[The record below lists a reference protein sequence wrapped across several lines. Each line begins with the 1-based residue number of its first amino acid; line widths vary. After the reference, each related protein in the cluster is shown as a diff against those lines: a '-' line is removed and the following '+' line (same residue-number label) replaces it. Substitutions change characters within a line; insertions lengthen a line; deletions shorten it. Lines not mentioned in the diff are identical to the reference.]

1 MDTIIKD
8 TLSQHKIMLDQNC
21 KLIISHEEMVSRI
34 IKEFVE
40 EAKHLSIEE
49 IIKIVQDEHR
59 FQRLNNEN
67 TIPGYGTVRFDFF
80 GCIDLP
86 QLDHTIKRIYLNV
99 EIQNDAYT
107 KYSLITRGDAYLS
120 RIQTTQW
127 GREYDDRNYDG
138 MKKVY
143 LIWILPQAAKKRD
156 GQVSICKTD
165 EKNHLEKVESYD
177 KREQI
182 VIYLDKEHDTNKKY
196 QEYDEI
202 LTPLVVFLNNILD
215 YQGKIRIM
223 KEYGFKEIEKEV
235 SDVCDYANMLEKEYL
250 NKGIGIGV
258 EKGIE
263 QGIEQGT
270 QKKNIE
276 HVRKLMT
283 KLKMS
288 FKEAIQFLDIPEDE
302 VKEIEKYFKS

>member
-21 KLIISHEEMVSRI
+21 KLMISHEEMLSRI

-67 TIPGYGTVRFDFF
+67 SIPGYGTVRFDFF

-99 EIQNDAYT
+99 EIQNDAYP

-127 GREYDDRNYDG
+127 GKEYNDQNYDG

-165 EKNHLEKVESYD
+165 EKKHLEKLESYD

-196 QEYDEI
+196 QEYDEV

-235 SDVCDYANMLEKEYL
+235 REVCDYANILEKEYL

-263 QGIEQGT
+263 QGT
-270 QKKNIE
+270 QNERIKNI
-276 HVRKLMT
+276 RKLMI

>member
-21 KLIISHEEMVSRI
+21 KLMISHEEMLSRI

-67 TIPGYGTVRFDFF
+67 SIPGYGTVRFYFF

-86 QLDHTIKRIYLNV
+86 QPDHTIKRIYLNV
-99 EIQNDAYT
+99 EIQNDAYP

-127 GREYDDRNYDG
+127 GKEYNDQNYDG

-156 GQVSICKTD
+156 RQVSICKTD
-165 EKNHLEKVESYD
+165 EKKHLEKLESYD

-182 VIYLDKEHDTNKKY
+182 VIYLDKEHDTSKKY

-235 SDVCDYANMLEKEYL
+235 REVCDYANILEKEYL
-250 NKGIGIGV
+250 NKGIGRGV

-263 QGIEQGT
+263 QGT
-270 QKKNIE
+270 QNERIKNI
-276 HVRKLMT
+276 RKLMI

-302 VKEIEKYFKS
+302 VKEIEKYFKL

>member
-21 KLIISHEEMVSRI
+21 KLMISHEEMLSRI

-67 TIPGYGTVRFDFF
+67 SIPGYGTVRFDFF

-99 EIQNDAYT
+99 EIQNDAYP

-127 GREYDDRNYDG
+127 GKEYNDQNYDG

-165 EKNHLEKVESYD
+165 EKKHLEKLESYD

-182 VIYLDKEHDTNKKY
+182 VIYLDKEHDTSKKY

-223 KEYGFKEIEKEV
+223 KEYRFKEIEKEV
-235 SDVCDYANMLEKEYL
+235 REVCDYANMLEKEYL

-263 QGIEQGT
+263 QGT
-270 QKKNIE
+270 QNERIKNI
-276 HVRKLMT
+276 RKLMI

-302 VKEIEKYFKS
+302 VKEIEKYFKL

>member
-21 KLIISHEEMVSRI
+21 KLMISHEEMLSRI

-67 TIPGYGTVRFDFF
+67 SIPGYGTVRFDFF

-99 EIQNDAYT
+99 EIQNDAYP

-127 GREYDDRNYDG
+127 GKEYNDQNYDG

-165 EKNHLEKVESYD
+165 EKKHLEKLESYD

-182 VIYLDKEHDTNKKY
+182 VIYLDKEHDTSKKY

-223 KEYGFKEIEKEV
+223 KEYGFKEIEKKVRE
-235 SDVCDYANMLEKEYL
+235 VCDYANILEKEYL

-263 QGIEQGT
+263 QGT
-270 QKKNIE
+270 QNERIKNI
-276 HVRKLMT
+276 RKLMI

-302 VKEIEKYFKS
+302 VKEIEKYFKL

>member
-21 KLIISHEEMVSRI
+21 KLMISHEEMLSRI

-67 TIPGYGTVRFDFF
+67 SIPGYGTVRFDFF

-99 EIQNDAYT
+99 EIQNDAYP

-127 GREYDDRNYDG
+127 GKEYNDQNYDG

-165 EKNHLEKVESYD
+165 EKKHLEKLESYD

-196 QEYDEI
+196 QEYDEV

-223 KEYGFKEIEKEV
+223 KEYGFKEIEREV
-235 SDVCDYANMLEKEYL
+235 REVCDYANILEKEYL

-263 QGIEQGT
+263 QGT
-270 QKKNIE
+270 QNERIKNI
-276 HVRKLMT
+276 RKLMI

-302 VKEIEKYFKS
+302 VKEIEKIF

>member
-21 KLIISHEEMVSRI
+21 KLMISHGEMLSRI

-99 EIQNDAYT
+99 EIQNDAYP

-127 GREYDDRNYDG
+127 GKEYNDQNYDG

-165 EKNHLEKVESYD
+165 EEKQLEKVETYD

-182 VIYLDKEHDTNKKY
+182 VIYLDKEHDTSKKY

-235 SDVCDYANMLEKEYL
+235 REVCDYANMLEKEYL

-263 QGIEQGT
+263 QGT
-270 QKKNIE
+270 QNERIKNI
-276 HVRKLMT
+276 RKLMI

>member
-1 MDTIIKD
+1 
-8 TLSQHKIMLDQNC
+8 MLDQNC
-21 KLIISHEEMVSRI
+21 KLMISHEEMLSRI

-67 TIPGYGTVRFDFF
+67 SIPGYGTVRFDFF

-99 EIQNDAYT
+99 EIQNDAYP

-127 GREYDDRNYDG
+127 GKEYNDQNYDG

-165 EKNHLEKVESYD
+165 EEKQLEKVETYD

-196 QEYDEI
+196 QEYDEV
-202 LTPLVVFLNNILD
+202 LTPLVVLLNNILD

-235 SDVCDYANMLEKEYL
+235 REVCDYANILEKEYL

-263 QGIEQGT
+263 QGT
-270 QKKNIE
+270 QNERIKNI
-276 HVRKLMT
+276 RKLMI

>member
-21 KLIISHEEMVSRI
+21 KLMISHEEMLSRI

-99 EIQNDAYT
+99 EIQNDAYP

-127 GREYDDRNYDG
+127 GKEYNDQNYDG

-165 EKNHLEKVESYD
+165 EEKQLEKVETYD

-182 VIYLDKEHDTNKKY
+182 VIYLDKEHDTSKKY

-235 SDVCDYANMLEKEYL
+235 REVCDYANMLEKEYL

-263 QGIEQGT
+263 QGT
-270 QKKNIE
+270 QNERIKNI
-276 HVRKLMT
+276 RKLMI
-283 KLKMS
+283 KLKMT
-288 FKEAIQFLDIPEDE
+288 FKEAIQFLDILKDE

>member
-21 KLIISHEEMVSRI
+21 KLMISHEEMLSKI

-40 EAKHLSIEE
+40 ETKHLSIEE
-49 IIKIVQDEHR
+49 IIEIVQDEHR

-99 EIQNDAYT
+99 EIQNNAYP

-127 GREYDDRNYDG
+127 GKEYNDQNYDG

-165 EKNHLEKVESYD
+165 EKKHLEKLESYD

-196 QEYDEI
+196 QEYDEV

-223 KEYGFKEIEKEV
+223 KEYRFKEIEKEV
-235 SDVCDYANMLEKEYL
+235 REVCDYANILEKEYL

-263 QGIEQGT
+263 QGT
-270 QKKNIE
+270 QNERIKNI
-276 HVRKLMT
+276 RKLMI

>member
-21 KLIISHEEMVSRI
+21 KLMISHEEMLSRI

-67 TIPGYGTVRFDFF
+67 SIPGYGTVRFDFF

-99 EIQNDAYT
+99 EIQNDAYP

-127 GREYDDRNYDG
+127 GKEYNDQNYDG

-165 EKNHLEKVESYD
+165 EKKHLEKLESYD

-196 QEYDEI
+196 QEYDEV

-235 SDVCDYANMLEKEYL
+235 REVCDYANMLEKEYL

-263 QGIEQGT
+263 QGT
-270 QKKNIE
+270 QNERIKNI
-276 HVRKLMT
+276 RKLMI

-302 VKEIEKYFKS
+302 VKEIEKYFKL

>member
-21 KLIISHEEMVSRI
+21 KLMISHEEMLSKI

-40 EAKHLSIEE
+40 ETKHLSIEE
-49 IIKIVQDEHR
+49 IIEIVQDEHR

-67 TIPGYGTVRFDFF
+67 TIPGYGTGRFDFF

-86 QLDHTIKRIYLNV
+86 QLDHTINRIYLNV
-99 EIQNDAYT
+99 EIQNDAYP

-127 GREYDDRNYDG
+127 GKEYNDQNYDG

-165 EKNHLEKVESYD
+165 EEKQLEKVETYD

-196 QEYDEI
+196 QEYDEV
-202 LTPLVVFLNNILD
+202 LTPLVVLLNNILD

-235 SDVCDYANMLEKEYL
+235 REVCDYANILEKEYL

-263 QGIEQGT
+263 QGT
-270 QKKNIE
+270 QNERIKNI
-276 HVRKLMT
+276 RKLMI
-283 KLKMS
+283 KLKMT
-288 FKEAIQFLDIPEDE
+288 FKEAIQFLDILKDE

>member
-21 KLIISHEEMVSRI
+21 KLMISHEEMLSRI

-67 TIPGYGTVRFDFF
+67 SIPGYGTVRFDFF

-99 EIQNDAYT
+99 EIQNDAYP

-127 GREYDDRNYDG
+127 GKEYNDQNYDG

-165 EKNHLEKVESYD
+165 EEKQLEKVETYD

-182 VIYLDKEHDTNKKY
+182 VIYLDKEHDTSKKY

-223 KEYGFKEIEKEV
+223 KEYRFKEIEKEV
-235 SDVCDYANMLEKEYL
+235 REVCDYANILEKEYL

-263 QGIEQGT
+263 QGT
-270 QKKNIE
+270 QNERIKNI
-276 HVRKLMT
+276 RKLMI

-302 VKEIEKYFKS
+302 VKEIEKYFKL

>member
-21 KLIISHEEMVSRI
+21 KLMISHEEMLSRI

-67 TIPGYGTVRFDFF
+67 TISGYGTVRFDFF

-99 EIQNDAYT
+99 EIQNDAYP

-127 GREYDDRNYDG
+127 GKEYNDQNYDG

-165 EKNHLEKVESYD
+165 EEKQLEKVETYD

-196 QEYDEI
+196 QEYDEV
-202 LTPLVVFLNNILD
+202 LTPLVVFFNNILD

-235 SDVCDYANMLEKEYL
+235 REVCDYANILEKEYL

-263 QGIEQGT
+263 QGT
-270 QKKNIE
+270 QNERIKNI
-276 HVRKLMT
+276 RKLMI

-302 VKEIEKYFKS
+302 VKEIEKYFKL

>member
-8 TLSQHKIMLDQNC
+8 TLSQHKIMLGQNC
-21 KLIISHEEMVSRI
+21 KLMISHEEMLSRI

-67 TIPGYGTVRFDFF
+67 SIPGYGTVRFDFF

-99 EIQNDAYT
+99 EIQNDAYP

-127 GREYDDRNYDG
+127 GKEYNDQNYDG

-165 EKNHLEKVESYD
+165 EEKQLEKVETYD

-182 VIYLDKEHDTNKKY
+182 VIYLDKEHDTSKKY

-215 YQGKIRIM
+215 YQGKVRIM

-235 SDVCDYANMLEKEYL
+235 REVCDYANMLEKEYL

-263 QGIEQGT
+263 QGT
-270 QKKNIE
+270 QNERIKNI
-276 HVRKLMT
+276 RKLMI

-302 VKEIEKYFKS
+302 VKEIEKYFKL

>member
-21 KLIISHEEMVSRI
+21 KLMISHEEMLSRI

-40 EAKHLSIEE
+40 EAKYLSIEE

-67 TIPGYGTVRFDFF
+67 SIPGYGTVRFDFF

-99 EIQNDAYT
+99 EIQNDAYP

-127 GREYDDRNYDG
+127 GKEYNDQNYDG

-165 EKNHLEKVESYD
+165 EEKQLEKVETYD

-182 VIYLDKEHDTNKKY
+182 VIYLDKEHDTSKKY

-235 SDVCDYANMLEKEYL
+235 REVCDYANMLEKEYL

-263 QGIEQGT
+263 QGT
-270 QKKNIE
+270 QNERIKNI
-276 HVRKLMT
+276 RKLMI

>member
-21 KLIISHEEMVSRI
+21 KLMISHEEMLSRI

-67 TIPGYGTVRFDFF
+67 SIPGYGTVRFDFF

-99 EIQNDAYT
+99 EIQNDAYP

-127 GREYDDRNYDG
+127 GKEYNDQNYDG

-165 EKNHLEKVESYD
+165 EEKQLEKVETYD

-196 QEYDEI
+196 QEYDEV

-223 KEYGFKEIEKEV
+223 KEYGFKEIEREV
-235 SDVCDYANMLEKEYL
+235 REVCDYANILEKEYL

-263 QGIEQGT
+263 QGT
-270 QKKNIE
+270 QNERIKNI
-276 HVRKLMT
+276 RKLMI

>member
-21 KLIISHEEMVSRI
+21 KLMISHEEMLSRI

-99 EIQNDAYT
+99 EIQNDAYP

-127 GREYDDRNYDG
+127 GKEYNDQNYDG

-165 EKNHLEKVESYD
+165 EKKHLEKLESSD

-196 QEYDEI
+196 QEYDEV

-235 SDVCDYANMLEKEYL
+235 REVCDYANILEKEYL

-263 QGIEQGT
+263 QGT
-270 QKKNIE
+270 QNERIKNI
-276 HVRKLMT
+276 RKLMI

-302 VKEIEKYFKS
+302 VKEIEKYFKL

>member
-21 KLIISHEEMVSRI
+21 KLMISHEEMLSRI

-40 EAKHLSIEE
+40 KAKHLSIEE

-67 TIPGYGTVRFDFF
+67 SIPGYGTVRFDFF

-99 EIQNDAYT
+99 EIQNDAYP

-127 GREYDDRNYDG
+127 GKEYNDQNYDG

-165 EKNHLEKVESYD
+165 EKKHLEKLESYD

-182 VIYLDKEHDTNKKY
+182 VIYLDKEHDTSKKY

-235 SDVCDYANMLEKEYL
+235 REVCDYANILEKEYL
-250 NKGIGIGV
+250 NKGIGRGV

-263 QGIEQGT
+263 QGT
-270 QKKNIE
+270 QNERIKNI
-276 HVRKLMT
+276 RKLMI

-302 VKEIEKYFKS
+302 VKEIEKYFKL

>member
-21 KLIISHEEMVSRI
+21 KLMISHEEMLSRI

-67 TIPGYGTVRFDFF
+67 SIPGYGTVRFDFF

-86 QLDHTIKRIYLNV
+86 QLDHTINRIYLNV
-99 EIQNDAYT
+99 EIQNDAYP

-127 GREYDDRNYDG
+127 GKEYNDQNYDG

-165 EKNHLEKVESYD
+165 EEKQLEKVETYD

-196 QEYDEI
+196 QEYDEV
-202 LTPLVVFLNNILD
+202 LTPLVVFFNNILD

-235 SDVCDYANMLEKEYL
+235 REVCDYANILEKEYL

-263 QGIEQGT
+263 QGT
-270 QKKNIE
+270 QNERIKNI
-276 HVRKLMT
+276 RKLMI

-302 VKEIEKYFKS
+302 VKEIEKYFKL

>member
-21 KLIISHEEMVSRI
+21 KLMISHEEMLSRI

-67 TIPGYGTVRFDFF
+67 SIPGYGTVRFDFF
-80 GCIDLP
+80 GCIDLS

-99 EIQNDAYT
+99 EIQNDAYP

-127 GREYDDRNYDG
+127 GKEYNDQNYDG

-165 EKNHLEKVESYD
+165 EKKHLEKLESYD

-182 VIYLDKEHDTNKKY
+182 VIYLDKEHDTSKKY

-235 SDVCDYANMLEKEYL
+235 REVCDYANILEKEYL

-263 QGIEQGT
+263 QGT
-270 QKKNIE
+270 QNERIKNI
-276 HVRKLMT
+276 RKLMI

-302 VKEIEKYFKS
+302 VKEIEKYFKL

>member
-21 KLIISHEEMVSRI
+21 KLLISHEEMLSRI

-67 TIPGYGTVRFDFF
+67 TISGYGTVRFDFF

-86 QLDHTIKRIYLNV
+86 QLDHTINRIYLNV
-99 EIQNDAYT
+99 EIQNDAYP

-127 GREYDDRNYDG
+127 GKEYNDQNYDG

-165 EKNHLEKVESYD
+165 EEKQLEKVETYD

-196 QEYDEI
+196 QEYDEV
-202 LTPLVVFLNNILD
+202 LTPLVVLLNNILD

-235 SDVCDYANMLEKEYL
+235 REVCDYANILEKEYL

-263 QGIEQGT
+263 QGT
-270 QKKNIE
+270 QNERIKNI
-276 HVRKLMT
+276 RKLMI

>member
-21 KLIISHEEMVSRI
+21 KLMISHEEMLSRI

-67 TIPGYGTVRFDFF
+67 TISGYGTVRFDFF

-86 QLDHTIKRIYLNV
+86 QLDHTINRIYLNV
-99 EIQNDAYT
+99 EIQNDAYP

-127 GREYDDRNYDG
+127 GKEYNDQNYDG

-165 EKNHLEKVESYD
+165 EEKQLEKVETYE

-196 QEYDEI
+196 QEYDEV
-202 LTPLVVFLNNILD
+202 LTPLVVLLNNILD

-235 SDVCDYANMLEKEYL
+235 REVCDYANILEKEYL

-263 QGIEQGT
+263 QGT
-270 QKKNIE
+270 QNERIKNI
-276 HVRKLMT
+276 RKLMI

>member
-21 KLIISHEEMVSRI
+21 KLMISHEEMLSRV

-67 TIPGYGTVRFDFF
+67 TISGYGTVRFDFF

-86 QLDHTIKRIYLNV
+86 QLDHTINRIYLNV
-99 EIQNDAYT
+99 EIQNDAYP

-127 GREYDDRNYDG
+127 GKEYNDQNYDG

-165 EKNHLEKVESYD
+165 EEKQLEKVETYD

-196 QEYDEI
+196 QEYDEV
-202 LTPLVVFLNNILD
+202 LTPLVVLLNNILD

-235 SDVCDYANMLEKEYL
+235 REVCDYANILEKEYL

-263 QGIEQGT
+263 QGT
-270 QKKNIE
+270 QNERIKNI
-276 HVRKLMT
+276 RKLMI

>member
-21 KLIISHEEMVSRI
+21 KLMISHEEMLSRI

-67 TIPGYGTVRFDFF
+67 SIPGYGTVRFDFF

-99 EIQNDAYT
+99 EIQNDAYP

-127 GREYDDRNYDG
+127 GKEYNDQNYDG

-156 GQVSICKTD
+156 GQVSICKID
-165 EKNHLEKVESYD
+165 EEKQLEKVESYD

-182 VIYLDKEHDTNKKY
+182 VIYLDKEHDTSKKY
-196 QEYDEI
+196 QEYDEV
-202 LTPLVVFLNNILD
+202 LTLLVVFLNNILD

-223 KEYGFKEIEKEV
+223 KEYRFKEIEKEV
-235 SDVCDYANMLEKEYL
+235 REVCDYANILEKEYL

-263 QGIEQGT
+263 QGT
-270 QKKNIE
+270 QNERIKNI
-276 HVRKLMT
+276 RKLMI

-302 VKEIEKYFKS
+302 VKEIEKYFKL

>member
-21 KLIISHEEMVSRI
+21 KLMISHEEMLSRI

-67 TIPGYGTVRFDFF
+67 SIPGYGTVRFDFF

-99 EIQNDAYT
+99 EIQNDAYP

-127 GREYDDRNYDG
+127 GKEYNDQNYDG

-165 EKNHLEKVESYD
+165 EKKHLEKLESYD

-182 VIYLDKEHDTNKKY
+182 VIYLDKEHDTSKKY

-235 SDVCDYANMLEKEYL
+235 REVCDYANILEKEYL
-250 NKGIGIGV
+250 NKGIGRGV

-263 QGIEQGT
+263 QGT
-270 QKKNIE
+270 QNERIKNI
-276 HVRKLMT
+276 RKLMI

-302 VKEIEKYFKS
+302 VKEIEKYFKL

>member
-21 KLIISHEEMVSRI
+21 KLMISHEEMLSRI

-67 TIPGYGTVRFDFF
+67 SIPGYGTVRFDFF

-99 EIQNDAYT
+99 EIQNDAYP

-127 GREYDDRNYDG
+127 GKEYNDQNYDG

-143 LIWILPQAAKKRD
+143 LIWILPQTAKKRD

-165 EKNHLEKVESYD
+165 EEKQLEKVETYD

-182 VIYLDKEHDTNKKY
+182 VIYLDKEHDTSKKY

-235 SDVCDYANMLEKEYL
+235 REVCDYANILEKEYL

-263 QGIEQGT
+263 QGT
-270 QKKNIE
+270 QNERIKNI
-276 HVRKLMT
+276 RKLMI

-302 VKEIEKYFKS
+302 VKEIEKYFKL

>member
-21 KLIISHEEMVSRI
+21 KLMISHEEMLSRI

-67 TIPGYGTVRFDFF
+67 SIPGYGTVRFDFF

-99 EIQNDAYT
+99 EIQNDAYP

-127 GREYDDRNYDG
+127 GKEYNDQNYDG

-165 EKNHLEKVESYD
+165 EEKQLEKVETYD

-235 SDVCDYANMLEKEYL
+235 REVCDYANILEKEYL

-263 QGIEQGT
+263 QGT
-270 QKKNIE
+270 QNERIKNI
-276 HVRKLMT
+276 RKLMI

-302 VKEIEKYFKS
+302 VKEIEKYFKL

>member
-21 KLIISHEEMVSRI
+21 KLMISHEEMLSRI

-67 TIPGYGTVRFDFF
+67 SIPGYGTVRFDFF

-99 EIQNDAYT
+99 EIQNDAYP

-127 GREYDDRNYDG
+127 GKEYNDQNYDG

-165 EKNHLEKVESYD
+165 EKKHLEKLESSD

-196 QEYDEI
+196 QEYDEV

-235 SDVCDYANMLEKEYL
+235 REVCDYANILEKEYL

-263 QGIEQGT
+263 QGT
-270 QKKNIE
+270 QNERIKNI
-276 HVRKLMT
+276 RKLMI

-302 VKEIEKYFKS
+302 VKEIEKYFKL

>member
-21 KLIISHEEMVSRI
+21 KLMISHEEMLSRI

-99 EIQNDAYT
+99 EIQNDAYP

-127 GREYDDRNYDG
+127 GKEYNDQNYDG

-143 LIWILPQAAKKRD
+143 LIWILSQAAKKRD

-165 EKNHLEKVESYD
+165 EEKQLEKVETYD

-182 VIYLDKEHDTNKKY
+182 VIYLDKEHDTSKKY

-235 SDVCDYANMLEKEYL
+235 REVCDYANMLEKEYL

-263 QGIEQGT
+263 QGT
-270 QKKNIE
+270 QNERIKNI
-276 HVRKLMT
+276 RKLMI

>member
-21 KLIISHEEMVSRI
+21 KLMISHEEMLSRI

-67 TIPGYGTVRFDFF
+67 SIPGYGTVRFDFF

-99 EIQNDAYT
+99 EIQNDAYP

-127 GREYDDRNYDG
+127 GKEYNDQNYDG

-165 EKNHLEKVESYD
+165 EKNHLEKLESYD

-182 VIYLDKEHDTNKKY
+182 VIYFDKEHDTSKKY

-235 SDVCDYANMLEKEYL
+235 REVCDYANILEKEYL

-263 QGIEQGT
+263 QGT
-270 QKKNIE
+270 QNERIKNI
-276 HVRKLMT
+276 RKLMI

-302 VKEIEKYFKS
+302 VKEIEKYFKL

>member
-21 KLIISHEEMVSRI
+21 KLMISHEEMLSRI

-40 EAKHLSIEE
+40 EAKYLSIEE

-99 EIQNDAYT
+99 EIQNDAYP

-127 GREYDDRNYDG
+127 GKEYNDQNYDG

-165 EKNHLEKVESYD
+165 EKKHLEKLESYD

-196 QEYDEI
+196 QEYDEV

-223 KEYGFKEIEKEV
+223 KEYGFKEIEREV
-235 SDVCDYANMLEKEYL
+235 REVCDYANILEKEYL

-263 QGIEQGT
+263 QGT
-270 QKKNIE
+270 QNERIKNI
-276 HVRKLMT
+276 RKLMI

-302 VKEIEKYFKS
+302 VKEIEKYFKL

>member
-21 KLIISHEEMVSRI
+21 KLMISHEEMLSRI

-40 EAKHLSIEE
+40 EAKYLSIEE

-67 TIPGYGTVRFDFF
+67 TISGYGTVRFDFF

-86 QLDHTIKRIYLNV
+86 QLDHTINRIYLNV
-99 EIQNDAYT
+99 EIQNDAYP

-127 GREYDDRNYDG
+127 GKEYNDQNYDG

-143 LIWILPQAAKKRD
+143 LIWILPQTAKKRD

-165 EKNHLEKVESYD
+165 EEKQLEKVESYD

-196 QEYDEI
+196 QEYDEV

-235 SDVCDYANMLEKEYL
+235 REVCDYANILEKEYL

-263 QGIEQGT
+263 QGT
-270 QKKNIE
+270 QNERIKNI
-276 HVRKLMT
+276 RKLMI

-302 VKEIEKYFKS
+302 VKEIEKYFKL